1 MANDIISSLRHPK
14 EEGYNIVMLIFG
26 IMYWVLIILIVVV
39 ALIAKP
45 ATGAVYLA
53 YAIGFALFVFIS
65 AALFRAKIY
74 GNYVLIG
81 PTQFPHLHEMVLQGA
96 ANIGINP
103 APTAFIYNSNG
114 IMNAFARRLF
124 GGRFIFLTS
133 AIVEAETD
141 EQIKFVIGHELGHH
155 AAGHLNLAKNILKG
169 PAHFIPFLGPAY
181 SRSRELTCDRVG
193 AYLSNDLQASRSALQ
208 MLACGCRRL
217 NTSLN
222 CDAFEA
228 QEKLVPPFWGWVS
241 LIVSRYPR
249 ITQRVIAV
257 SAFFAESTSQAYP
270 LPGRRVSKQGQGALP
285 PGPPAKAEPLQS

>member
-1 MANDIISSLRHPK
+1 MASEIISRLRHPK
-14 EEGYNIVMLIFG
+14 EDGYGIAMLIFG
-26 IMYWVLIILIVVV
+26 ITYWVFIVIFLFA
-39 ALIAKP
+39 ALVTQP

-53 YAIGFALFVFIS
+53 YAIGFVLFLFIS

-74 GNYVLIG
+74 GNYVLIS
-81 PTQFPHLHEMVLQGA
+81 PSQFPHLYNMVQQGA
-96 ANIGINP
+96 ANVGLNP

-114 IMNAFARRLF
+114 LMNAFARRLF
-124 GGRFIFLTS
+124 GGSYIFLTS

-141 EQIKFVIGHELGHH
+141 EQVKFVIGHELGHH
-155 AAGHLNLAKNILKG
+155 AAGHLNLFKNILKG

-181 SRSRELTCDRVG
+181 ARSRELTCDRVG
-193 AYLSNDLQASRSALQ
+193 AYLSNDMQSSRSALQ

-241 LIVSRYPR
+241 LIFARYPR
-249 ITQRVIAV
+249 LTQRVIAV
-257 SAFFAESTSQAYP
+257 SAFFAEATGQAYP
-270 LPGRRVSKQGQGALP
+270 VPGVVRVEIRPGGAAP
-285 PGPPAKAEPLQS
+285 WTPAKG